1 MIKQLISDW
10 QQVKYKK
17 LAVLIN
23 LISIYYL
30 YNKLVK

>member
-1 MIKQLISDW
+1 MIKQLINDW
-10 QQVKYKK
+10 QQVKYKG
-17 LAVLIN
+17 LAIMIN